1 MITKRKNNAVEIA
14 KSSLGGGIGLLDNSS
29 LNFDCKSNGPYIKL
43 QTNQFIVNDLVDPG
57 EYTIDL
63 SPYLPNDQFSY
74 QVYLN
79 VHIQIK
85 TNNAGNVGLSLDG
98 TRMPSSIYGGSTSS
112 MICISD
118 GMSEASSYNGTV
130 LIDKNHNLYMIIDAT
145 NPEDKLDECQI
156 FLVGYKRIQVQ

>member
-1 MITKRKNNAVEIA
+1 MITRKKSNSVSLIKTAVR
-14 KSSLGGGIGLLDNSS
+14 GGIESCETVPF
-29 LNFDCKSNGPYIKL
+29 NFDCKSNGPYIRL
-43 QTNQFIVNDLVDPG
+43 QTNQFIWNDIVDPG

-79 VHIQIK
+79 VYLQIK

-98 TRMPSSIYGGSTSS
+98 TRMPSSIYGGATSS

-118 GMSEASSYNGTV
+118 GLSEASSYNGTV
-130 LIDKNHNLYMIIDAT
+130 LVDKNHNLYLRIDST
-145 NPEDKLDECQI
+145 DPEDKLDELQI